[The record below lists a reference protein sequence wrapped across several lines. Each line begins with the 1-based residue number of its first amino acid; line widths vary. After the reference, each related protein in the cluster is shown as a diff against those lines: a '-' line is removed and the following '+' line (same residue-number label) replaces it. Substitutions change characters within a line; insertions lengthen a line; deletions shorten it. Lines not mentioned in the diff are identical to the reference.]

1 MDMTDGAHHRDALH
15 AAHRAATDVLPVAGG
30 PSEEGELST
39 VAAVFG
45 PHVSD
50 RTLDRRQLER
60 TGQGTITLGD
70 VPGPDSTF
78 E

>member
-1 MDMTDGAHHRDALH
+1 MTDGAHHRDALH
-15 AAHRAATDVLPVAGG
+15 PAHRAATDVLPVAGG